1 VRLSSIV
8 FRQVTSMSSAL
19 ASATLGAGAS
29 LLVSVCALAQTALP
43 QQLFEPPV
51 YRGNAFSFDRVV
63 APERRAVPSGAFVLS
78 EAVRRAVAANPRL
91 TAAERDIGIATG
103 RRIQAGAFPNPELS
117 FEIDDAFGSGPYR
130 GLNAAETTLQLS
142 QVFELGGKRE
152 ARIAAGAAE
161 VDAARFQRLAL
172 RLEIASET
180 ATAFLTVLSG
190 QRRVQIYDTQIR
202 ALERVLPQLQRRVD
216 AGASSPAEIAR
227 AQIAAD
233 LVRAERERA
242 RTTVAVARR
251 ELSAAM
257 GMQNPDFGE
266 LVGDLARTGNPPPFP
281 AIVRTL
287 ERNPQLVRFT
297 ALRAQRDA
305 DLLSARLKPIPDVKV
320 NAGWRHYRDSND
332 NAVRVGVAVALPVW
346 DQNLG
351 GITEAS
357 EARAKTE
364 AEHAAARASLILTL
378 GKAYETMIGA
388 LRELEPLRD
397 SAIPNVR
404 RAVEG
409 IESGYAQG
417 RFTLLD
423 ILDVQNSA
431 TQTAVREQEVLMNF
445 HIAVATIEALT
456 GAPVGLTFA
465 RAK

>member
-1 VRLSSIV
+1 ML
-8 FRQVTSMSSAL
+8 SAL
-19 ASATLGAGAS
+19 AFAALGVGAS
-29 LLVSVCALAQTALP
+29 LLVSSCALAQTAQP
-43 QQLFEPPV
+43 QQLFGPPV
-51 YRGNAFSFDRVV
+51 YRGTALSFGRAN
-63 APERRAVPSGAFVLS
+63 APERRAVPAGAFVLS
-78 EAVRRAVAANPRL
+78 EAVRRALAANPRL

-103 RRIQAGAFPNPELS
+103 RRIQAGALPNPELS

-142 QVFELGGKRE
+142 QLFELGGKRD
-152 ARIAAGAAE
+152 ARVAAGTAE

-202 ALERVLPQLQRRVD
+202 ALERFLPLLQRRVD
-216 AGASSPAEIAR
+216 AGASSPAETAR

-233 LVRAERERA
+233 LVRAESERA

-251 ELSAAM
+251 ELAAAM
-257 GMQNPDFGE
+257 GMQSPDFGE
-266 LVGDLARTGNPPPFP
+266 LVGDLTRTGNPPPFA
-281 AIVRTL
+281 AIVRGL
-287 ERNPQLVRFT
+287 ERNPQIVRFT

-305 DLLSARLKPIPDVKV
+305 ELLSARLKPMPDLRVS
-320 NAGWRHYRDSND
+320 AGWRHYRETGD
-332 NAVRVGVAVALPVW
+332 NAVRVGFSVPLPVW

-351 GITEAS
+351 GITEAG

-364 AEHAAARASLILTL
+364 AEYATARAALILTL
-378 GKAYETMIGA
+378 GRAYETMIGA
-388 LRELEPLRD
+388 LRELEPLRG

-409 IESGYAQG
+409 IENSYTQG
-417 RFTLLD
+417 RSTLLD
-423 ILDVQNSA
+423 VLDVQSTA
-431 TQTAVREQEVLMNF
+431 TQTAIREQEVLMTF

-456 GAPVGLTFA
+456 GAPVGLSVA